1 MHTIDWETLN
11 YSIWEVESDAVW
23 SDLFFLSF
31 FFTGKVTAAD
41 RDVGKHAK
49 IYYYIM
55 SGNENG
61 SFSLDRTTG
70 SIYTNTSFDREETDE
85 YNLLIKATNYPQYY
99 ASEVKR
105 DRALTMGQM
114 YKLF

>member
-1 MHTIDWETLN
+1 MLN
-11 YSIWEVESDAVW
+11 
-23 SDLFFLSF
+23 LFIYLFVF
-31 FFTGKVTAAD
+31 VGRVTAAD

-49 IYYYIM
+49 IFYYII

-70 SIYTNTSFDREETDE
+70 SIYTNTSFDREERDE

-99 ASEVKR
+99 ASEVNTV
-105 DRALTMGQM
+105 RAL
-114 YKLF
+114 